1 MESFSVNDI
10 YEIRLASL
18 ISNIDKDVIIELYQ
32 PLIGSI
38 STILYLSLLKQKR
51 NEEDEDV
58 IFTHAQLV
66 SATQIEPN
74 ALETSMNSLEAVGL
88 LRSYVKRGENNNNYI
103 YVLYAPKTPK
113 EFFDDV
119 LFKGL
124 LVQSIG
130 EKEAKRLAEHYR
142 VDLKIPSDYQE
153 KSASF
158 VDVFNPDY
166 DSSSFRKDFGKDILG
181 HESGRVKIAFSY
193 DLFFKSLFENSMINN
208 DSLSKK
214 DIKEIERISTLFG
227 LDEKTMAMLVID
239 TYNPNSENHLDYQ
252 LLVEKAKEQVRY
264 PFLQKKIRGR
274 SKLSGDGIINKKI
287 RLMEKTSPANWLKLL
302 QNNTTPANA
311 DLNIVNELSLN
322 YGFSNGVI
330 NAIVDYV
337 LHKNKNI
344 LSKNYCEKIASS
356 LAREN
361 ISVTVDAMN
370 YLNKITILSKNNN
383 TIKNIEPKDEKTDS
397 KNEKESSLSDSEME
411 DILKLF
417 DGNK

>member
-1 MESFSVNDI
+1 MEYFSVNDI

-239 TYNPNSENHLDYQ
+239 T
-252 LLVEKAKEQVRY
+252 
-264 PFLQKKIRGR
+264 
-274 SKLSGDGIINKKI
+274 
-287 RLMEKTSPANWLKLL
+287 
-302 QNNTTPANA
+302 
-311 DLNIVNELSLN
+311 
-322 YGFSNGVI
+322 
-330 NAIVDYV
+330 
-337 LHKNKNI
+337 
-344 LSKNYCEKIASS
+344 
-356 LAREN
+356 
-361 ISVTVDAMN
+361 
-370 YLNKITILSKNNN
+370 
-383 TIKNIEPKDEKTDS
+383 
-397 KNEKESSLSDSEME
+397 
-411 DILKLF
+411 
-417 DGNK
+417 